1 MKGGRRIGILGGTFD
16 PIHRGHVD
24 LGTAAEIALGL
35 STVLVVPANLPP
47 HRSQPQA
54 SAFHRFA
61 MVALTVADRPG
72 WRACDLELQRGSHS
86 YTYATLQELHALGY
100 DPLELFFLLGADAF
114 VDIESWR
121 DYPKILGS
129 AHFAVVSRP
138 GFHVNDLSARLPALA
153 PFMVPAGRVKKDPST
168 SPVIILIDAPTADV
182 SSTEIRRRRSQ
193 GRPLDDL
200 VLAGVE
206 QHIERHGL
214 YRASSARSEEQR
226 QLTPPTADRL
236 HGQS

>member
-1 MKGGRRIGILGGTFD
+1 
-16 PIHRGHVD
+16 
-24 LGTAAEIALGL
+24 
-35 STVLVVPANLPP
+35 
-47 HRSQPQA
+47 
-54 SAFHRFA
+54 

-72 WRACDLELQRGSHS
+72 WRACDLELRRGSYS
-86 YTYATLQELHALGY
+86 YTYATLKELHALGY

-121 DYPKILGS
+121 DYPKILGG

-138 GFHVNDLSARLPALA
+138 GFHVDDLPARLPALA
-153 PFMVPAGRVKKDPST
+153 PFMVPAGRMQGDPSNH
-168 SPVIILIDAPTADV
+168 PMIILIDAPTADV
-182 SSTEIRRRRSQ
+182 SSTEIRRRRAE
-193 GRPLDDL
+193 GRPLGDL
-200 VLAGVE
+200 VLAAVE

-214 YRASSARSEEQR
+214 YRAASARAEGQR

>member
-1 MKGGRRIGILGGTFD
+1 MMKGGRRIGILGGTFD

-24 LGTAAEIALGL
+24 LGTAAENALGL

-47 HRSQPQA
+47 HRAEPRA

-72 WRACDLELQRGSHS
+72 WRACDLELQRGSQS
-86 YTYATLQELHALGY
+86 YTYATLKELHALGY
-100 DPLELFFLLGADAF
+100 DPLELFFLVGADAF

-121 DYPKILGS
+121 DFPELLGG

-138 GFHVNDLSARLPALA
+138 GFHVDDLSARLPALA
-153 PFMVPAGRVKKDPST
+153 PFMVPAGRMNKDPS
-168 SPVIILIDAPTADV
+168 SGPLIILIDAPTADV
-182 SSTEIRRRRSQ
+182 SSTEIRRRRAH
-193 GRPLDDL
+193 GRPLGDL
-200 VLAGVE
+200 VLSGVE

-214 YRASSARSEEQR
+214 YRASRSEEQR
-226 QLTPPTADRL
+226 QLAPPTADRL